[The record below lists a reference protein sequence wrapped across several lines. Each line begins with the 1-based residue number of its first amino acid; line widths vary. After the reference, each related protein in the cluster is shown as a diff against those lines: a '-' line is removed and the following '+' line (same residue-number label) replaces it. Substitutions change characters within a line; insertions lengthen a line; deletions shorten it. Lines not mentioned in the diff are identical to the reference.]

1 MGAQGSK
8 DDGDHVPSPDHEETE
23 GGIVLTGK
31 EDIIQLIPGLSVC
44 PSLLSFPFVLLFFF
58 FFLELTV
65 VVAVGVF
72 VWDPKVGK
80 ALWDELVRDKEE
92 AEEEK
97 RYLETMKQNQ
107 ELLRLKELDIQE
119 HFTTGV
125 APALE
130 NRKKAEETEDKKANE
145 LRGSLDR
152 LERMTHDLITSSKPV
167 PISDLTSSKLLAL
180 EDCLKDKGILS
191 CQHLRAALNATLS
204 S

>member
-23 GGIVLTGK
+23 AGIVLTGK
-31 EDIIQLIPGLSVC
+31 EDIIQLIPGLS
-44 PSLLSFPFVLLFFF
+44 
-58 FFLELTV
+58 
-65 VVAVGVF
+65 
-72 VWDPKVGK
+72 VGK